1 MYSSRRDRG
10 LSKNRLSQHGDRA
23 SPARHQSFCLGGP
36 AAATAGWAFNAAALH
51 DMSIV
56 GLAKFRAAVRKYW
69 PRARPLALILL
80 YHRIAEP
87 ATDPQLLSV
96 ARERFSQQMA
106 HLARHYEVVSL
117 QELVSRLRRN
127 AAAGS
132 RLAAVT
138 FDDGYAD
145 NLSNAKPILESC
157 KVPATVFV
165 STGFLE
171 NRSECWWDELE
182 DLLLY
187 PSSLPGCLELEI
199 EGRRF
204 EWTLGDEAAYRDRD
218 FAAHKDWTVLRPDD
232 PTSRHRIY
240 RELCRLLRPLDEGS
254 RQRSLRALRAW
265 AGGQS
270 ERPCFHQMLTA
281 DGIGRLAAGPFVE
294 VGAHTQSHPVLARLS
309 VADQREEIGS
319 SKKCLEGILG
329 RSVRSFAYPYG
340 AKSDYTEFT
349 TALVKEEGFALACS
363 NYPQPV
369 AAGADVYQ
377 LPRFVVRNW
386 TQERFIRVLESWWN
400 GTGEPG
406 CDQ

>member
-1 MYSSRRDRG
+1 MYASRGDRG
-10 LSKNRLSQHGDRA
+10 LSKNRLRPARGDRA
-23 SPARHQSFCLGGP
+23 SPARHQRP
-36 AAATAGWAFNAAALH
+36 AAATAGWASDAAGLH
-51 DMSIV
+51 DMSIA
-56 GLAKFRAAVRKYW
+56 GLAKFRATVRKYW

-80 YHRIAEP
+80 YHRVAEP

-96 ARERFSQQMA
+96 AQERFARQMA
-106 HLARHYEVVSL
+106 CLARHYEVVSL
-117 QELVSRLRRN
+117 QELVRRIGRN
-127 AAAGS
+127 AAAGP

-145 NLSNAKPILESC
+145 NLSNAKSILESC

-187 PSSLPGCLELEI
+187 PSSLPGCLQLEI
-199 EGRRF
+199 DGRRF
-204 EWTLGDEAAYRDRD
+204 EWTLGNEATYRDHD
-218 FAAHKDWTVLRPDD
+218 FASHKNWTVLRPDD
-232 PTSRHRIY
+232 PTNRHRVY
-240 RELCRLLRPLDEGS
+240 RELCRLLRPLEEGA
-254 RQRSLRALRAW
+254 RQRSLHALRAW
-265 AGGQS
+265 AGGQHD
-270 ERPCFHQMLTA
+270 RPCFHHMLSA
-281 DGIGRLAAGPFVE
+281 DGIRRLAAGPYVE
-294 VGAHTQSHPVLARLS
+294 VGAHTQSHPVLARLP

-329 RSVRSFAYPYG
+329 RSVTSFAYPYG
-340 AKSDYTEFT
+340 TKSDYTDYT

-363 NYPQPV
+363 NYPQAV

-386 TQERFIRVLESWWN
+386 DQERFMRVLESWWN
-400 GTGEPG
+400 GTREGD